1 MKTPDNTQIH
11 FQNYDKAAIV
21 ASRNLTTEWHS
32 HVSLQLTVSPHGEL
46 IRMDEEEGSNLSAG
60 VLIAS
65 NYPHRLHTAEQ
76 CTLTLLVDPAHP
88 HAHRLA
94 HLVEKQPMR
103 TLSPRKAQKIARIL
117 VSGMTTAST
126 INLQEISDIVVRSS
140 ICECRPDQRI
150 RRAASALD
158 RVTTERI
165 SSQEIANSVCLSES
179 RFLHLFKSEVG
190 TNFRR
195 YLLWK
200 KLQRAINSLDGQGTL
215 TDISI
220 ESGFSDS
227 AHLSRTCKEMY
238 GIAPSMI
245 RLCYCGNPE
254 TKVGGNT
261 SCILCEQISGA
272 SNNLAGI

>member
-1 MKTPDNTQIH
+1 MKTPDNTMIH

-32 HVSLQLTVSPHGEL
+32 HVSLQLTVSSHGEP
-46 IRMDEEEGSNLSAG
+46 IRMDSEDGSNLSAG

-65 NYPHRLHTAEQ
+65 NYPHRIHTAGQ

-88 HAHRLA
+88 EAHRLA
-94 HLVEKQPMR
+94 HLVEEQPMR
-103 TLSPRKAQKIARIL
+103 TLNPRKAEKIARML
-117 VSGMTTAST
+117 VCGITTAAK
-126 INLQEISDIVVRSS
+126 IDLQKISDIIARNS
-140 ICECRPDQRI
+140 ICDCRPDQRI
-150 RRAASALD
+150 HRAASALD

-165 SSQEIANSVCLSES
+165 SSQSVASSVCLSES
-179 RFLHLFKSEVG
+179 RFLHLFKSEIG

-200 KLQRAINSLDGQGTL
+200 KLQRALSSLDSQGTL

-220 ESGFSDS
+220 DSGFSDS

-238 GIAPSMI
+238 GLAPSMI
-245 RLCYCGNPE
+245 RLCYHGNPE
-254 TKVGGNT
+254 TSVND
-261 SCILCEQISGA
+261 SAACILCE
-272 SNNLAGI
+272 